1 MSQDKAAI
9 KAQKEEINGHLMY
22 KKLAQ
27 RNKENREL
35 LSKIADE
42 ELKHYNIL
50 KKITKK
56 DIKPNKIKIKLLS
69 ILELFFGITFV
80 LKLME
85 KAENIA
91 QQNYKELEKKYPE
104 IKLLLDD
111 EEKHEDELIKL
122 INEDRLKYVGSI
134 VLGMNDALVELTGTL
149 TGFTF
154 AMQNNK
160 LISLGG
166 LITGIAAALSMAASE
181 YISTKT
187 ENNDK
192 NPTLASIYTGIAYL
206 ITVILIILPFFFPI
220 NPYISLS
227 ITLVMGVLI
236 IAIFTYYISVVQD
249 LSFRKRFTNMV
260 FISMGVALL
269 SFFIGLLARSVLGID
284 I

>member
-1 MSQDKAAI
+1 MSNDKAVI
-9 KAQKEEINGHLMY
+9 KAQKEEINGHIMY
-22 KKLAQ
+22 KKLAK
-27 RNKENREL
+27 RNKDNREL

-50 KKITKK
+50 KNITQK

-85 KAENIA
+85 KSENIA
-91 QQNYKELEKKYPE
+91 QQNYKELKKIYPE

-192 NPTLASIYTGIAYL
+192 SPTLASVYTGIAYI

-227 ITLVMGVLI
+227 ITLVVGVLI

-260 FISMGVALL
+260 SISMGVALL
-269 SFFIGLLARSVLGID
+269 SFLIGLLARAVLGIEV
-284 I
+284 

>member
-284 I
+284 V

>member
-1 MSQDKAAI
+1 MSNDKAVI
-9 KAQKEEINGHLMY
+9 KAQKEEINGHIMY
-22 KKLAQ
+22 KKLAK
-27 RNKENREL
+27 RNKDNREL

-50 KKITKK
+50 KNITQK

-85 KAENIA
+85 KSENIA
-91 QQNYKELEKKYPE
+91 QQNYKELKKIYPE

-187 ENNDK
+187 EKNDK
-192 NPTLASIYTGIAYL
+192 SPTLASVYTGIAYI

-227 ITLVMGVLI
+227 ITLVVGVLI

-260 FISMGVALL
+260 SISMGVALL
-269 SFFIGLLARSVLGID
+269 SFLIGLLARAVLGIEV
-284 I
+284 